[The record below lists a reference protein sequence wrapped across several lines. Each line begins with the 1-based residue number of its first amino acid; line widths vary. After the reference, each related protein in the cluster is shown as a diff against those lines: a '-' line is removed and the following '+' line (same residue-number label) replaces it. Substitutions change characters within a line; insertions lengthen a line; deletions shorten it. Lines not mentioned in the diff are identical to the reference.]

1 MPDKGR
7 IMSQT
12 YYERQSKLIE
22 LYKEAFRRKE
32 TCENDTVMALRTIG
46 FSELMA
52 ANRVRE
58 WAVLSDT
65 YEQETDKAKK
75 RRHRQQAS
83 LEKYVF
89 TIMLDKKYFNEE
101 NKKYMNEHKLLKA
114 KYKKKELLKDD
125 CVRQLIQS
133 GYSKEFAGY
142 IVDKWETER

>member
-22 LYKEAFRRKE
+22 LYKEAFLRKE
-32 TCENDTVMALRTIG
+32 TSENDTVMALRTIG
-46 FSELMA
+46 FSALMA

-58 WAVLSDT
+58 WAASSDT
-65 YEQETDKAKK
+65 YEPDTDKAKK
-75 RRHRQQAS
+75 HRHRQKAS

-89 TIMLDKKYFNEE
+89 TMMLDKKYFNEE

-114 KYKKKELLKDD
+114 NYKKKELLKDD
-125 CVRQLIQS
+125 CVKQLIQS
-133 GYSKEFAGY
+133 GYNKEFAEY
-142 IVDKWETER
+142 IADKWETER

>member
-22 LYKEAFRRKE
+22 LYKEAFIRKE
-32 TCENDTVMALRTIG
+32 TNENDTVISLRTIG

-58 WAVLSDT
+58 WAVLSNT
-65 YEQETDKAKK
+65 YEPETDKSNK
-75 RRHRQQAS
+75 RRRKLQDS

-89 TIMLDKKYFNEE
+89 STMLDKKYFNEE
-101 NKKYMNEHKLLKA
+101 NKKYINEHKLLKA
-114 KYKKKELLKDD
+114 KYRKKEFLKDD
-125 CVRQLIQS
+125 CVKQLMQS
-133 GYSKEFAGY
+133 GYSERFAEY
-142 IVDKWETER
+142 IVGKW